1 MVTSFDILVKLAG
14 VPTAGVATVAAKR
27 SPVGVNAPDMASVA
41 AGPKQPSM
49 PAISTPKSITSAVQP
64 GAPAKST
71 VVQPKLAG
79 LDARSAL
86 LGLGAG
92 VGGFAAGKAFVE
104 PALQGAASVSPWLIG
119 ALSALVVGSIAA
131 NSARQDERQKLKLQQ
146 ALDEMT
152 PAERIIALENTG
164 QQNLDHAGFR
174 VGPGTIPS
182 ENMSRSFY

>member
-1 MVTSFDILVKLAG
+1 M
-14 VPTAGVATVAAKR
+14 
-27 SPVGVNAPDMASVA
+27 
-41 AGPKQPSM
+41 PS
-49 PAISTPKSITSAVQP
+49 ISTPKSGIVSVQP
-64 GAPAKST
+64 GAAVKAEM
-71 VVQPKLAG
+71 PKPKIAA

-146 ALDEMT
+146 ALDSMT
-152 PAERIIALENTG
+152 PAERAIALEQGG
-164 QQNLDHAGFR
+164 QQSMDHLGFR
-174 VGPGTIPS
+174 PGPSTVPS
-182 ENMSRSFY
+182 ENMTRSFY